1 MYKTC
6 ASENYVLWTHDCILF
21 SLAVSFCI
29 SDSIY
34 HTFKFCWTMMFICQ
48 ILTVVEVINP
58 ALGLVN
64 TAIFPAMVQVIKS
77 LVSLVCFLGLFT
89 E

>member
-1 MYKTC
+1 
-6 ASENYVLWTHDCILF
+6 
-21 SLAVSFCI
+21 
-29 SDSIY
+29 
-34 HTFKFCWTMMFICQ
+34 MFIFQ

-64 TAIFPAMVQVIKS
+64 TAIFPAMVQVIQS

-89 E
+89 ELTGFVCQTSTKQRNHAVM